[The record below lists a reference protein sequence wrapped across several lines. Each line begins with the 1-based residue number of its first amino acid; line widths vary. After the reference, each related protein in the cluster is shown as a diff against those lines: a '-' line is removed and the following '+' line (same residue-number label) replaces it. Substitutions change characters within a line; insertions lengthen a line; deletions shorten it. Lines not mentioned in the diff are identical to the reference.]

1 MSRKYHLISKKPTDY
16 SFGAVACKRTSG
28 YNFTHC
34 YHGVEWEE
42 FKGLSVDRKCKKCA
56 NSVTAKFR
64 ERKDNET
71 KKDGKSHPIF
81 KAEEDI
87 AIQDLLA

>member
-1 MSRKYHLISKKPTDY
+1 MRTVIKTKESKMSRKYHLISKKPTDY

-42 FKGLSVDRKCKKCA
+42 FKGLSVERKCKRCA
-56 NSVTAKFR
+56 NSVTSKFR
-64 ERKDNET
+64 ERKDKES
-71 KKDGKSHPIF
+71 K
-81 KAEEDI
+81 
-87 AIQDLLA
+87 